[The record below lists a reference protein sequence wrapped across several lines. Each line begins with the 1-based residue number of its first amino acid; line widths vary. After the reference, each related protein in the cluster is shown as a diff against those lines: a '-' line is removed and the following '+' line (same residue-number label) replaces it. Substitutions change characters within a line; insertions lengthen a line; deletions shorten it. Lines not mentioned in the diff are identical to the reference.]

1 MANLG
6 PASQGSTIPAA
17 ANASPNQGFQ
27 VGASA
32 LALVGIW
39 GATPVAQ
46 SSPAG
51 LVATATAGSTT
62 SVFVNTT
69 FTGGIGSTAYT
80 CADIIAALKQIGILK
95 A

>member
-1 MANLG
+1 MPLQNETSSNVVSLRD
-6 PASQGSTIPAA
+6 SSD
-17 ANASPNQGFQ
+17 GFQ
-27 VGASA
+27 HGVVLGAA
-32 LALVGIW
+32 EKLGFF

-69 FTGGIGSTAYT
+69 FVGGIGATAYT
-80 CADIIAALKQIGILK
+80 CADIVAALKQIGILK